1 MTQQTTDPKLVITR
15 VLDAPVELVFKA
27 WTEPERL
34 AQWWGPKG
42 SSITVQKFDLQ
53 PGGIFHYCMQ
63 HPNAGEM
70 WAKFTFRE
78 ILPINKLVFV
88 SSFADADGN
97 INRGPFFTTWP
108 LEILNILTLEDTN
121 GKTTLTLTGE
131 PINATAE
138 EMQAYANMISNM
150 EQGFAGTFERLDDY
164 LSSATA

>member
-1 MTQQTTDPKLVITR
+1 MTQQTTNPKLVLTR
-15 VLDAPVELVFKA
+15 ILDAPVELVFKA

-53 PGGIFHYCMQ
+53 PGGVFHYCMQ

-70 WAKFTFRE
+70 WALFTFRE
-78 ILPINKLVFV
+78 ISPVNKLVFV
-88 SSFADADGN
+88 SSFSDADGN
-97 INRGPFFTTWP
+97 IIVGPFFTTWP
-108 LEILNILTLEDTN
+108 LEILNILTLEETN

-138 EMQAYANMISNM
+138 EMQAYTNMISNM

-164 LSSATA
+164 LSSTNA